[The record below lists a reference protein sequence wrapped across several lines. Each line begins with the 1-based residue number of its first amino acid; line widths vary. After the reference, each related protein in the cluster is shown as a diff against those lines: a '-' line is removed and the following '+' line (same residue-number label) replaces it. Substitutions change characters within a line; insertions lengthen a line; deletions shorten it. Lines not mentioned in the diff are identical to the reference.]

1 MPIGL
6 LRVLALAAL
15 FSAAGLPSCAFAQG
29 ANRAKLGGTVVERP
43 PVERPQPFE
52 VKAFRV

>member
-29 ANRAKLGGTVVERP
+29 ANRAKLGGTVAERPHVERP
-43 PVERPQPFE
+43 HL
-52 VKAFRV
+52 K